1 MKILYAVQG
10 TGNGH
15 ITRAM
20 EIIPELQKRAET
32 DILISGIQAEL
43 ELPFEVK
50 YRFKGASFIFGK
62 KGGIDYL
69 HTYSKNYLRRFY
81 KEVKSLPVN
90 DYDLVITDFEP
101 VSAWACFL
109 ADKPCI
115 GFGNQ
120 FALRSKDVPKSGSED
135 VIGKLILNY
144 YCPVTAAYGI
154 HFKKYNDKIQ
164 TPVIRQRV
172 RDLEVSDKGHITV
185 YLTAFSNKKIINALS
200 QFPDTKWEVFSKHCA
215 AEHKIGN
222 IHLRPVETEDFLQ
235 SMASSSGVVCA
246 AGFSSVSEALYLGK
260 KLLVIPMKKQYEQQC
275 NAEALKQMSVHVIK
289 SLKSKHHHI
298 IKDWLENG
306 QAVPVDYPDNTAAIV
321 DQIFREQIMMRVVK
335 AA

>member
-1 MKILYAVQG
+1 MKVLYAVQG

-15 ITRAM
+15 ITRAI

-43 ELPFEVK
+43 ELPFDVK
-50 YRFKGASFIFGK
+50 YRYKGASFIFGQ

-69 HTYSKNYLRRFY
+69 HTYSKNYFRRFY
-81 KEVKSLPVN
+81 KEVKSLPVH

-101 VSAWACFL
+101 VSAWACYF

-120 FALRSKDVPKSGSED
+120 FACRGEGVPRAESED
-135 VIGKLILNY
+135 VLGRLVLNY
-144 YCPVTAAYGI
+144 YCPVSTSYGI
-154 HFKKYNDKIQ
+154 HFQRYNDKIQ
-164 TPVIRQRV
+164 TPVIRKRV
-172 RDLEVSDKGHITV
+172 RNLIVSDQGHITV
-185 YLTAFSNKKIINALS
+185 YLTAFSDKKIIKALS
-200 QFPDTKWEVFSKHCA
+200 KFPDVKWEVFSKHCV

-222 IHLRPVETEDFLQ
+222 IHLRPVETEQFLK

-275 NAEALKQMSVHVIK
+275 NAEALRQMGVHVIR
-289 SLKSKHHHI
+289 SLKEKHHPVI
-298 IKDWLENG
+298 NDWLTNG
-306 QAVPVDYPDNTAAIV
+306 QSIPVNYPDNSAEIV
-321 DQIFREQIMMRVVK
+321 EQILREQFLRAVK
-335 AA
+335 VA

>member
-1 MKILYAVQG
+1 MKILYAIQG

-15 ITRAM
+15 ITRAIEM
-20 EIIPELQKRAET
+20 IPALQKRAET
-32 DILISGIQAEL
+32 DILISGIQSEL
-43 ELPFEVK
+43 ELPFDVK

-81 KEVKSLPVN
+81 KEVKSLPIN

-101 VSAWACFL
+101 VSAWACFF

-120 FALRSKDVPKSGSED
+120 FALKGEGVPKSTSED

-144 YCPVTAAYGI
+144 YCPVTSFYGI
-154 HFKKYNDKIQ
+154 HFKKYNERIH
-164 TPVIRQRV
+164 TPIIRKCV
-172 RDLEVSDKGHITV
+172 RDLEISDKGHITV
-185 YLTAFSNKKIINALS
+185 YLTSYSNKKIINALS
-200 QFPDTKWEVFSKHCA
+200 QFPHVKWEVFSKHCA

-222 IHLRPVETEDFLQ
+222 IHMRPVETEQFLQ

-275 NAEALKQMSVHVIK
+275 NAVALKEMGIHVMK
-289 SLKSKHHHI
+289 SLKAKHHHVMA
-298 IKDWLENG
+298 DWLENA
-306 QAVPVDYPDNTAAIV
+306 QAVPVDYQDNAAEIV
-321 DQIFREQIMMRVVK
+321 DQILRDNTLRIIK